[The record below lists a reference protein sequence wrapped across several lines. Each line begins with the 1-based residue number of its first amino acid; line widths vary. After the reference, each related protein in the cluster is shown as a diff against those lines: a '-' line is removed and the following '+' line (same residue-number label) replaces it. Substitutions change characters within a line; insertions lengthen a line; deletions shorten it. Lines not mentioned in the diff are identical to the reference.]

1 MRPDERSEV
10 GSTTAVQPRESGRP
24 VPHKKRR
31 DWAGLVYQAP
41 SLIVLGCVVLF
52 PLVYSIDLSL
62 RSYSLVIPG
71 RTGQYVGLENYQKMF
86 RDGNFGQALLTTIV
100 FIVVAVTLETV
111 LGIASGL
118 LLERLRRMK
127 RLVTSIL
134 LLPMI
139 IAPLVVGLVFNFAL
153 NAQFGYLTWVLH
165 ILGLPGGDGALNNG
179 PTALV
184 ALILVDVWEWAP
196 FMTLMVAAGLSAL
209 PKEPFEA
216 ASVDGASSW
225 QTFRML
231 TLPMLRPVLAV
242 AILFRATE
250 AIREFDKVYVL
261 TGGGPGSWTTVNDLY
276 QYRVS
281 FAEWDLSY
289 GAALGLVTFAAVL
302 LLAISAFRM
311 LAPKEL

>member
-1 MRPDERSEV
+1 MTQA
-10 GSTTAVQPRESGRP
+10 STVAGRVVTPSGRP
-24 VPHKKRR
+24 RPHKKKRNFTT
-31 DWAGLVYQAP
+31 LVYQAP
-41 SLIVLGCVVLF
+41 SLVVLACVVLF
-52 PLVYSIDLSL
+52 PLVYSIDLSF
-62 RSYSLVIPG
+62 RSFSLVVPG
-71 RTGQYVGLENYQKMF
+71 KTGQFIGLENYQRMLQ
-86 RDGNFGQALLTTIV
+86 DGNFGQALLTTAV
-100 FIVVAVTLETV
+100 FIVAAVAIETV
-111 LGIASGL
+111 LGIAAGMF
-118 LLERLRRMK
+118 LERLRGLK

-153 NAQFGYLTWVLH
+153 NAQFGYLTWTLRS
-165 ILGLPGGDGALNNG
+165 LGLPGGSGALNDG
-179 PTALV
+179 PSALV
-184 ALILVDVWEWAP
+184 ALILVDVWEWVP

-216 ASVDGASSW
+216 ASVDGAGSW
-225 QTFRML
+225 QIFRRL

-250 AIREFDKVYVL
+250 AIREFDKVYVM

-302 LLAISAFRM
+302 VLAISMFRM
-311 LAPKEL
+311 VAPKEV

>member
-1 MRPDERSEV
+1 MGTDPRTEL
-10 GSTTAVQPRESGRP
+10 GSASAALPRTPGQATPR
-24 VPHKKRR
+24 KKRR

-52 PLVYSIDLSL
+52 PLVYSVDLSF

-71 RTGQYVGLENYQKMF
+71 RTGQYIGLENYQRMF
-86 RDGNFGQALLTTIV
+86 RDADFGQALLTTLV
-100 FIVVAVTLETV
+100 FIVFAVSLETV
-111 LGIASGL
+111 LGVAAGML
-118 LLERLRRMK
+118 LDRLRRMK

-165 ILGLPGGDGALNNG
+165 ALGLPGGDGALNYG
-179 PTALV
+179 PTALL

-216 ASVDGASSW
+216 ASVDGAGPW

-281 FAEWDLSY
+281 FAEWDMSY

-302 LLAISAFRM
+302 FLAISAFRM

>member
-1 MRPDERSEV
+1 MGTQATISL
-10 GSTTAVQPRESGRP
+10 GSASTAPPREPGRATTRRR
-24 VPHKKRR
+24 RR
-31 DWAGLVYQAP
+31 DWAGLIYQAP
-41 SLIVLGCVVLF
+41 SLIVLACVVLF
-52 PLVYSIDLSL
+52 PLAYSINLSF
-62 RSYSLVIPG
+62 RSFSLVVPG
-71 RTGQYVGLENYQKMF
+71 RTGQFVGLENYQKMF
-86 RDGNFGQALLTTIV
+86 RDGDFGQALLTTLV
-100 FIVVAVTLETV
+100 FIVVSVSLETV
-111 LGIASGL
+111 LGVAAGML
-118 LLERLRRMK
+118 LDRLRRMK

-153 NAQFGYLTWVLH
+153 NAQFGYLTWALH
-165 ILGLPGGDGALNNG
+165 ALGLPGGDGALNYG
-179 PTALV
+179 PTALL

-209 PKEPFEA
+209 PREPFEA
-216 ASVDGASSW
+216 ASVDGASTW

-242 AILFRATE
+242 AILFRSTE

-281 FAEWDLSY
+281 FSEWDLSY

-302 LLAISAFRM
+302 ILAISAFRM
-311 LAPKEL
+311 LAPKEV

>member
-1 MRPDERSEV
+1 
-10 GSTTAVQPRESGRP
+10 
-24 VPHKKRR
+24 
-31 DWAGLVYQAP
+31 VYQAP

-52 PLVYSIDLSL
+52 PLAYSIDLSF
-62 RSYSLVIPG
+62 RSYSLVVPG
-71 RTGQYVGLENYQKMF
+71 RTGQFVGLANYQRMF
-86 RDGNFGQALLTTIV
+86 RDGDFGQALLTTLV
-100 FIVVAVTLETV
+100 FIVVAVALETV
-111 LGIASGL
+111 LGIASGML
-118 LLERLRRMK
+118 LDRLRRMK

-165 ILGLPGGDGALNNG
+165 TLGLPGGDGALNNG

-209 PKEPFEA
+209 PREPFEA

-225 QTFRML
+225 QVFRVL

-302 LLAISAFRM
+302 VLAISAFRM
-311 LAPKEL
+311 LAPKEV